1 MFIERRCH
9 MSTFRPH
16 ANALRNQALQFAVM
30 VHGNQVRK
38 GNEHIP
44 YVFHPVDVANEV
56 IYYSGLPI
64 PELELASTIALL
76 HDTVE
81 DTVATIKDIEQQ
93 FGIEVA
99 LGVAALT
106 KDNSLQSNEVSK
118 LESLRENLLRLKEMP
133 HYVQAVKLADR
144 ISNLK
149 SFPAMWTREKVS
161 NYLDEASMIA
171 RELGQSS
178 EGLQARLL
186 SRVARSKVTLSIM

>member
-1 MFIERRCH
+1 

-56 IYYSGLPI
+56 IYYSGLPV

-106 KDNSLQSNEVSK
+106 KDSSLQSDEVSK

>member
-1 MFIERRCH
+1 
-9 MSTFRPH
+9 MSTFRPQV
-16 ANALRNQALQFAVM
+16 NALRNQALQFAVM
-30 VHGNQVRK
+30 AHGNQVRK

-56 IYYSGLPI
+56 IYYSGLPV

-81 DTVATIKDIEQQ
+81 DTIATIEDIEQQ

-106 KDNSLQSNEVSK
+106 KDDTLPGDEFSK
-118 LESLRENLLRLKEMP
+118 LEQLQENLFRLKVMP

-161 NYLDEASMIA
+161 NYLDEASLIA
-171 RELGQSS
+171 RELSQSS
-178 EGLQARLL
+178 EGLHARLL
-186 SRVARSKVTLSIM
+186 SRVARSKVMLSIM